1 MAKKKRTDMESAEQ
15 QEEKHKVRERRLSKT
30 LRVPLTDEE
39 LLKLGGELSA
49 GIDTLNQIEADKKSV
64 VEDFKARASVTQA
77 NVNRLSGL
85 VRNRYDYRPVEC
97 VERMD
102 YTARKLEIVRLDTGE
117 IIETRRLLPEECQME
132 LAAEENSE
140 QDDEAAA

>member
-1 MAKKKRTDMESAEQ
+1 M
-15 QEEKHKVRERRLSKT
+15 
-30 LRVPLTDEE
+30 
-39 LLKLGGELSA
+39 
-49 GIDTLNQIEADKKSV
+49 
-64 VEDFKARASVTQA
+64 
-77 NVNRLSGL
+77 
-85 VRNRYDYRPVEC
+85 RNRYDYRPVER

-132 LAAEENSE
+132 LAAKENSE